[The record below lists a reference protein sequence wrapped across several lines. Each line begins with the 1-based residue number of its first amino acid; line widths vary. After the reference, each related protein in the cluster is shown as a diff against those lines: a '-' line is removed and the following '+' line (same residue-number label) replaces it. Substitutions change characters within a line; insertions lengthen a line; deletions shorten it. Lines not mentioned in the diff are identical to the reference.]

1 MKLPKYC
8 TFIKSEIDYLIEN
21 CNFTPKELEYFRLR
35 TQDYS
40 NVYIAQKMNVFE
52 SNVSYIAKK
61 VKTKILKVL

>member
-40 NVYIAQKMNVFE
+40 NVYIAQKMNVSE